1 MVARRIA
8 RHWGLLATLT
18 PTLATLGSTL
28 AACSGGGDT
37 YIAMPAAGGVGGD
50 RNGSGGVGGNSG
62 GSDGQGGSAGAAF
75 GGSAQGGS
83 ASGSGGD
90 GGGSTSGG
98 SGGDSGS
105 GGDNGVGGGAGVG
118 GSGGTAHGCEPS
130 DTLLFFNTDDG
141 AANLNTVEL
150 PSPPFPMYNYVSMN
164 TFSDGTATPSNGIT
178 PPTHDGGGVYATV
191 CSGIG
196 FTGTGGGCRFSL
208 SMTQNLASFGFLGIE
223 FWARGTAAVNVRVNV
238 HDGTSDYYGKDFT
251 FDTEWKR
258 YDFRFADLTR
268 QAGNG
273 PPVAFNASAVEA
285 VDFRGPLVD
294 GFEFHIDDLSFLS
307 CP

>member
-1 MVARRIA
+1 M
-8 RHWGLLATLT
+8 LT
-18 PTLATLGSTL
+18 PTIATLGSTL

-37 YIAMPAAGGVGGD
+37 YIAMPAAGGAGG
-50 RNGSGGVGGNSG
+50 NHSGSGGVGGNSG
-62 GSDGQGGSAGAAF
+62 GSDGQGGSSGDAF

-83 ASGSGGD
+83 ATGSGGD
-90 GGGSTSGG
+90 GGEPTSGG
-98 SGGDSGS
+98 SGGDSA
-105 GGDNGVGGGAGVG
+105 GGGAGVG

-130 DTLLFFNTDDG
+130 DTLLFFDTDDG
-141 AANLNTVEL
+141 ALTLNTVEL

-196 FTGTGGGCRFSL
+196 FTGTGGGCRFSM
-208 SMTQNLASFGFLGIE
+208 SMTQNLANFGFWGIE
-223 FWARGTAAVNVRVNV
+223 VWARGTSPVNVRVNV

-258 YDFRFADLTR
+258 YDFRFVDLTR